1 MNKLQIQVHEYLKS
15 KYQKATGKDMLCQK
29 TLSPTRSK
37 YYFENLEDN
46 LYEKMSDRTR
56 GFFEAGSGEELKD
69 KMFALRSSSAMTF
82 NLLGNDSITVK
93 PNNLLGAGEY
103 RIEYEKQLDTL
114 QKSKA
119 LANLDALLE
128 KADEICFCE
137 MKLFEP
143 LYHKT
148 SFQKELPSSYEDMER
163 YIYLDSAYS
172 FKESIEKL
180 KASGIKRYDACQ
192 MFKHTLGIYNYAR
205 KNELKGKKITLLNC
219 IWTLNESLGDKKLDQ
234 QYNQIALE
242 ERNEFNKFIECMFNP
257 INAFSKFGIDFS
269 IKLITEKDLESILNI
284 SEEKRKWLKRY

>member
-1 MNKLQIQVHEYLKS
+1 MNKLQCRIHEYLKE
-15 KYQKATGKDMLCQK
+15 KYQKAAGKEMVCQK
-29 TLSPTRSK
+29 SLSPTRSK
-37 YYFENLEDN
+37 YYFEKLEDN
-46 LYEKMSDRTR
+46 LYERMTDRTKS
-56 GFFEAGSGEELKD
+56 FFESGSGEELRD

-82 NLLGNDSITVK
+82 NLFGNDLITLK
-93 PNNLLGAGEY
+93 PNDVLGVGDY
-103 RIEYEKQLDTL
+103 GIEYEKQLDTL

-119 LANLDALLE
+119 PANLDAFL
-128 KADEICFCE
+128 KKDDELCFCE

-205 KNELKGKKITLLNC
+205 KNELKEKKITLLNC

-234 QYNQIALE
+234 QYKQIEQE
-242 ERNEFNKFIECMFNP
+242 EWNEFNKFIECMFNP
-257 INAFSKFGIDFS
+257 INAFSKIGIDFS
-269 IKLITEKDLESILNI
+269 IKLITEKDLESILDL
-284 SEEKRKWLKRY
+284 SEEKRKWLERY